1 MIKCKLLSNATI
13 SGNFTV
19 TSCSKYVVADIASV
33 TRYVT
38 SPTIAPNT
46 RIKLTSTA
54 SAREIVVFDSGN

>member
-1 MIKCKLLSNATI
+1 MIKCKLLSECNDI
-13 SGNFTV
+13 RNFTV

-54 SAREIVVFDSGN
+54 SARGNCSFD